1 MTNVTN
7 GLHCLLALAPE
18 FFNTGLQAAPPIRA
32 DILED
37 IAALVRI

>member
-18 FFNTGLQAAPPIRA
+18 FFNTGLQAAPPITA